1 MQHLEGHS
9 GSVQISLVVGQQL
22 VDNVYTGIV
31 DAGKVDLKFAS
42 PDFLADYEKWCMLR
56 KSDVSALRAVLQ
68 PLFACAGAVESC
80 KLMAFVEDPALH
92 GFADVL
98 ARTDV
103 AYEGMPVIGQLRDFI
118 KEKITEAAAIL
129 YAAAASQQVLC
140 LARALG
146 RAPAACDAELEG
158 TIQEVL
164 AEQLRTNMRDTTFHQ
179 QSSSSNS
186 SSSSSSNSISLSG
199 SLLHQPLP
207 MSISRLS

>member
-1 MQHLEGHS
+1 MAVQQVYSRSFSDAVNKVIAHVQHLEGHS

-103 AYEGMPVIGQLRDFI
+103 VYEGMPVIGQLRDFI

-129 YAAAASQQVLC
+129 YAASASQQVGPC
-140 LARALG
+140 TWQGPRRMRCRA
-146 RAPAACDAELEG
+146 
-158 TIQEVL
+158 
-164 AEQLRTNMRDTTFHQ
+164 
-179 QSSSSNS
+179 
-186 SSSSSSNSISLSG
+186 
-199 SLLHQPLP
+199 
-207 MSISRLS
+207 